1 MNRLQQLL
9 EFLKEDP
16 DDPFTLYAIATE
28 YLQSDLE
35 QARRYFEILLHDH
48 PEYIPTYYHAAK
60 LYESIDERDMAIT
73 TYEKG
78 IKLAGE
84 QKENL
89 ALRELQNAYQELLF
103 D

>member
-28 YLQSDLE
+28 YLQTDVE
-35 QARRYFEILLHDH
+35 QARRYFEILLKSH
-48 PEYIPTYYHAAK
+48 PNYVPTYYHAAK
-60 LYESIDERDMAIT
+60 LYEAFDEKDLAIK

-78 IKLAGE
+78 IQQASE
-84 QKENL
+84 QNENL
-89 ALRELQNAYQELLF
+89 ALRELKNAYQEILF